1 MSNKGCFIGVAVFVG
16 LCLIIAII
24 AGGNSSNTN
33 SANEDSA
40 AIVLDSVESVDVTN
54 DNVAVTEDVDWV
66 YTSEKD
72 EMTDK
77 VSTYA
82 TLKSE
87 NIVDFDFPY
96 NGGSYMTLSVRK
108 SPKYGTDVYIHISKG
123 QFISNE
129 YNGTNKVSVRFDD
142 DKAIS
147 FTTIESSDGSSDIL
161 FISNAKK
168 FIARAQKAHSIKIQ
182 APFFQEGERIFT
194 FNTSN
199 PLQWK

>member
-54 DNVAVTEDVDWV
+54 DNVTVTEDVDWV

-129 YNGTNKVSVRFDD
+129 YNEQIRCPLDLMMTRQSHLLQLNLQMD
-142 DKAIS
+142 
-147 FTTIESSDGSSDIL
+147 L
-161 FISNAKK
+161 L
-168 FIARAQKAHSIKIQ
+168 
-182 APFFQEGERIFT
+182 IFCLLVMLK
-194 FNTSN
+194 S
-199 PLQWK
+199 L